1 MTIPVVLVDVFY
13 VYIHHPRKTWK
24 GPEIIFELVF
34 FFFSYGL
41 KITCILLRQ
50 VIYLKKMVVLS
61 VTFTIVISW
70 SPICIPLILSSALM
84 RWASTSAT
92 ILFNSFESWHHWRAH
107 VRVKGS
113 DRRPFILILDS
124 MLAYITCSLKRCD
137 WICLHIRT
145 YEQLKR

>member
-1 MTIPVVLVDVFY
+1 MWLFQLSWLMYSMLIFITQKGLKR
-13 VYIHHPRKTWK
+13 PRNYLWTS
-24 GPEIIFELVF
+24 FS
-34 FFFSYGL
+34 FSYSL

-50 VIYLKKMVVLS
+50 VISLKKMVVLS

-70 SPICIPLILSSALM
+70 SAICIPLILLSAIM

-107 VRVKGS
+107 VKVKGS

-124 MLAYITCSLKRCD
+124 MLAYVICSLKRCE

-145 YEQLKR
+145 YEKQKR